1 MRYDLTSLE
10 IFVAVADEA
19 NLTRAAQ
26 RQHLAVSAISK
37 RIAELEDIAG
47 VPLLIRQPRGV
58 SLTPAGLSLLHHARQ
73 MLKVVDHMHSELSE
87 YAGGVKGHIRIAAST
102 SALTQFLPQELDVF
116 LTRYP
121 MIRVEIEERVGAAIV
136 RAVADG
142 SADLGILGN
151 QTPLRGLLALP
162 YHFDHLALGVPVGHP
177 LARRKAMF
185 FKEALAF
192 PIVGPHVE
200 SSLWTLMTEVAQTF
214 GQTILPRIQVSS
226 FDCMCRLVGAKLG
239 VALLPEEILRPHAD
253 LGRLHVVHL
262 KDSWAQRQ
270 LVVVVRDLELLPY
283 TTRTFIDHL
292 CASAKTGKPERSAV
306 IST

>member
-10 IFVAVADEA
+10 IFVAVAEEA
-19 NLTRAAQ
+19 NLTKASQ

-37 RIAELEDIAG
+37 RVAELEDTAG
-47 VPLLIRQPRGV
+47 VPLLVRQPRGV

-73 MLKVVDHMHSELSE
+73 MLKVVDRMRSELSE
-87 YAGGVKGHIRIAAST
+87 YAEGVKGHIRIAAST
-102 SALTQFLPQELDVF
+102 SALTQFLPLELEAF

-151 QTPLRGLLALP
+151 QTPLRGLFALP
-162 YHFDHLALGVPVGHP
+162 YHSDHLALGVPVGHP
-177 LARRKAMF
+177 LARRKAIHF
-185 FKEALAF
+185 HEALAF

-200 SSLWTLMTEVAQTF
+200 SSLWVLMTEVAQAA
-214 GQTILPRIQVSS
+214 GQTIVPRIQVSS

-253 LGRLHVVHL
+253 VGRLHVVRL
-262 KDSWAQRQ
+262 KDTWAQRQ

-292 CASAKTGKPERSAV
+292 CVSARAGQA
-306 IST
+306 